1 MNQMRT
7 KRALADVLAE
17 RIVVLDGAMGTEIQA
32 LRLVSADFHGKH
44 FEGLGNDLTGN
55 NDILN
60 LTAPDAIRDIH
71 LSYLAAGA
79 DIVTTNTFN
88 ATTVSQAD
96 YAMEEYVVEINAEG
110 ARVANE
116 ACDQAMEATPGRTC
130 WVAGAMGPTNKT
142 TSISP
147 DVNDPGYRAIE
158 FDTLK
163 DSYKQAARALLV
175 GGVDMFL
182 IETIFDTLNAKACI
196 YGLEELFEETDE
208 RRPILISGTITDL
221 SGRTLTG
228 QTPEAF
234 WNSVRHARPL
244 TVGLNCSL
252 GAEGMRPYLVELSR
266 VADTFIC
273 AYPNAGLP
281 NEFGE
286 YDEAADQTAGF
297 VREWAEEGLLNIV
310 GGCCGTTP
318 AHIAAMRAAVDGV
331 APRHVPDRPTALRLS
346 GLEPFTVS
354 GAAGEE
360 APA

>member
-1 MNQMRT
+1 MIQMRN
-7 KRALADVLAE
+7 KKALVDELAE

-32 LRLVSADFHGKH
+32 LKLVSADYHGKH

-60 LTAPDAIRDIH
+60 LTVPDAIRNVH

-79 DIVTTNTFN
+79 DIVATNTFN
-88 ATTVSQAD
+88 ATTISQAD
-96 YAMEEYVVEINAEG
+96 YAMEEYVVEINFQG
-110 ARVANE
+110 ARLAHE
-116 ACDQAMEATPGRTC
+116 ACDQVMENEPGRTC
-130 WVAGAMGPTNKT
+130 WVAGAIGPTNKT

-147 DVNDPGYRAIE
+147 DVNDPGYRTID

-163 DSYKQAARALLV
+163 DSCKQAARALLV
-175 GGVDMFL
+175 GGVDLFL

-196 YGLEELFEETDE
+196 FGLEELFEETDE

-234 WNSVRHARPL
+234 WNSVRHADPL
-244 TVGLNCSL
+244 TIGLNCSM

-266 VADTFIC
+266 IADTFIC

-286 YDEAADQTAGF
+286 YDEQAEETAVF
-297 VREWAEEGLLNIV
+297 VGEWAQEGLLNIV

-318 AHIAAMRAAVDGV
+318 AHIAAIRKAVDGQ
-331 APRHVPDRPTALRLS
+331 APRVVPERATAMRLS
-346 GLEPFTVS
+346 GLEPFTLAT
-354 GAAGEE
+354 GASV
-360 APA
+360 